1 MTDPVY
7 DPDGS
12 LAARLVI
19 VNQIITNIIFN
30 LGYMY
35 QDIANYFKLTNTS
48 PNYYKSVGYY
58 LGDFVIRIFW
68 RNKFL
73 TTFTYTTVTA
83 CPTNNC

>member
-1 MTDPVY
+1 MTDPQY

-30 LGYMY
+30 AGYMY
-35 QDIANYFKLTNTS
+35 QDVVNYLKMTDTTKE
-48 PNYYKSVGYY
+48 YYKNVGYY
-58 LGDFVIRIFW
+58 LGDFVMRIFW

-73 TTFTYTTVTA
+73 TNFRYKTVTA
-83 CPTNNC
+83 CP